1 MSVAS
6 FSEETVIQRKN
17 MLIRISEQEVLM
29 MLRAYQAHASPWA
42 AIIQTMRLNA
52 HMLPDDARDM
62 YRTAGMKQIKDRIC
76 GKLNKLMS
84 MDMSK
89 IKSDDVR

>member
-1 MSVAS
+1 MPVAS
-6 FSEETVIQRKN
+6 FSEETVFQRKN

-29 MLRAYQAHASPWA
+29 MLRAYQEHASPWA
-42 AIIQTMRLNA
+42 AIIQTMRLNK

-62 YRTAGMKQIKDRIC
+62 YRTAGMKQIKDRLC

-89 IKSDDVR
+89 IKSEDVR